1 MLVLW
6 CYQTTTQMTRKKLR
20 IEELLPPRLEQLSL
34 PSDEVDW
41 VMGHGRAIH
50 LRRGDFFLR
59 AGSRCS
65 EVGILCEG
73 ILTSYYVDRRGERRT
88 SFFFSDRLSSIVLD
102 AISLRT
108 GDRSELY
115 IEATRESLL
124 WSISRDLLR
133 EHRRQSPS
141 FNEWFTDRLEAF
153 FIEALRLVRAFQQP
167 NLTDRVIYLYER
179 RPELFGA
186 IPKSHLATLLGM
198 HRNTLQQLIDTLS
211 QHPCP
216 HQPD

>member
-1 MLVLW
+1 M
-6 CYQTTTQMTRKKLR
+6 
-20 IEELLPPRLEQLSL
+20 E
-34 PSDEVDW
+34 
-41 VMGHGRAIH
+41 HGRAIH

-73 ILTSYYVDRRGERRT
+73 ILTSYYVDKKGERRT
-88 SFFFSDRLSSIVLD
+88 SFFFSNRLSSIVLD
-102 AISLRT
+102 AISLHT

-115 IEATRESLL
+115 IEATRESLV
-124 WSISRDLLR
+124 WCISQDLLR
-133 EHRRQSPS
+133 EHRRESQP
-141 FNEWFTDRLEAF
+141 FNEWFTNRLEALF
-153 FIEALRLVRAFQQP
+153 VDALWLVRAFQQP

-179 RPELFGA
+179 RPELFDA

-211 QHPCP
+211 QHPSP
-216 HQPD
+216 HLPD